1 MMIDVYVGNGYVTT
15 IEVETQEDADNVALE
30 AAKNW
35 VENTCY
41 WMPAENELYC

>member
-15 IEVETQEDADNVALE
+15 IEVEKAETPEDADDAALE

-41 WMPAENELYC
+41 WMPAE